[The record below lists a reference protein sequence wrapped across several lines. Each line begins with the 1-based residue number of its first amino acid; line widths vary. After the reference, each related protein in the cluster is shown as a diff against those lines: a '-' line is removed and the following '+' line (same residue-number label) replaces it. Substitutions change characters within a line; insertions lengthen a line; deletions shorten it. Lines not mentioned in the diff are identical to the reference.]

1 MKRLKIDRPE
11 KLAIIN
17 QFLKLNQNSAK
28 VTKNDSFGTE
38 NDLQKRAKAFEKGRE
53 VKLPEAPSTVPDDMV
68 SIILEHYFS
77 VPEHELED
85 AKQKHLLSMGA
96 ENIVGDLLERYL
108 AQQLEQH
115 GWAWCSGSIAKSIDF
130 IRPPEDNGNW
140 VILQVKNRDNSEN
153 SSSAAVRGGTQIEKW
168 FRTFSRTGKTNWDQ
182 FPDKAVREHISE
194 KGFKKFVEKYLK
206 SNLTK

>member
-85 AKQKHLLSMGA
+85 AKQKHLLSMGQKILLVTCLNA
-96 ENIVGDLLERYL
+96 IWLSSWNNMVGHGAQVLLL
-108 AQQLEQH
+108 NQSIL
-115 GWAWCSGSIAKSIDF
+115 SG
-130 IRPPEDNGNW
+130 R
-140 VILQVKNRDNSEN
+140 L
-153 SSSAAVRGGTQIEKW
+153 
-168 FRTFSRTGKTNWDQ
+168 KTM
-182 FPDKAVREHISE
+182 AI
-194 KGFKKFVEKYLK
+194 G
-206 SNLTK
+206 